1 MRMTRQLA
9 SNAEI
14 KNLINNRFKEGKE
27 LYGDCRDV
35 KVSGVTRYRER
46 DETGCN
52 WNVHFYRGPVACE
65 KVFRSIVDELRA
77 QYNLK
82 DD

>member
-1 MRMTRQLA
+1 MSRQLV

-14 KNLINNRFKEGKE
+14 TALINDQLKKGKE
-27 LYGDCRDV
+27 FDGDCRDV
-35 KVSGVTRYRER
+35 EVSGVTRYRER

-52 WNVHFYRGPVACE
+52 WNVHFYRGPVACA